1 MSFGGALYE
10 NSFEFTGV
18 KFFYWP
24 TISGHLIDLSCIST
38 YDYSMISTSNVSLR
52 FGGKKLFED
61 VNVKFTPGNCYGLI
75 GANGAGKST
84 FLKILSR
91 EIEPNTGE
99 VLIPGS
105 LRLSVLKQDHYA
117 YDHIPV
123 LKTVLMGNDRLF
135 KVMEEKDLLYA
146 KADFSE
152 EDGVR
157 ASELETLFAELNGWE
172 AESEAG
178 VMLAGLGIQEDLHG
192 KLMSELESGDKVK
205 VLLAQALFGQPDI
218 LLLDEPTNHLD
229 IYAIRW
235 LEEFL
240 FNFTNTVIVVSHDRH
255 FLNKVCTHIAD
266 IDFGKVT
273 VYTGNYEFWRQATEL
288 NQRLR
293 ADQHRKNSEK
303 AEELKSFIQR
313 FSANASKSRQASSRQ
328 KQLEKLD
335 LSDMPVSSRRQP
347 FVGFAPK
354 REAGND
360 LLTVENLSKTVNGE
374 VLLKN
379 VSFTLKK
386 GDKVALVG
394 KNDVAKTLLL
404 EILAGEV
411 EPDSGSI
418 TWGITTTRSYFPTDN
433 SKYFDVEASSLVDWL
448 REYSEDKDESFLRGF
463 LGKMLFSGEDALKK
477 PRVLSGGEK
486 VRCMLAKMMLSG
498 ANVLLL
504 DGPTA
509 HLDLEG
515 ISAVN
520 EGVQRFKGTV
530 LFTSHDHE
538 FVQTVA
544 NRIIEIDQT
553 VTEDLQCSFDEYI
566 EKQGSPGLP

>member
-1 MSFGGALYE
+1 
-10 NSFEFTGV
+10 
-18 KFFYWP
+18 
-24 TISGHLIDLSCIST
+24 
-38 YDYSMISTSNVSLR
+38 MISTSNVSIR
-52 FGGKKLFED
+52 FGGRKLFED

-84 FLKILSR
+84 FLKVLSG
-91 EIEPNTGE
+91 ELEPNTGE
-99 VLIPGS
+99 VIIPPN
-105 LRLSVLKQDHYA
+105 LRISVLKQDHYA
-117 YDHIPV
+117 YDSIPV
-123 LKTVLMGNDRLF
+123 LKTVLMGNERLF
-135 KVMEEKDLLYA
+135 KVMDEKDALYS

-157 ASELETLFAELNGWE
+157 ASELETEFAELNGWE

-178 VMLAGLGIQEDLHG
+178 VMLAGLGIPDSVHQ
-192 KLMSELESGDKVK
+192 KLMSEMDPGDKVK
-205 VLLAQALFGQPDI
+205 ILLAQALFGQPDI

-229 IYAIRW
+229 IFAIQW

-240 FNFTNTVIVVSHDRH
+240 YNFQNTVIVVSHDRH
-255 FLNKVCTHIAD
+255 FLNKVCTHMAD

-273 VYTGNYEFWRQATEL
+273 VYSGNYEFWRQATEL
-288 NQRLR
+288 AQRLR
-293 ADQHRKNSEK
+293 ADQQRKNADK

-335 LSDMPVSSRRQP
+335 LADLPVSTRRQP
-347 FVGFAPK
+347 FVGFDPK

-360 LLTVENLSKTVNGE
+360 LLTVSGLTKSVNGE

-379 VSFTLKK
+379 INFTIKK
-386 GDKVALVG
+386 GDKVAFVG
-394 KNDVAKTLLL
+394 PNDVAKTLLFD
-404 EILAGEV
+404 ILAGDV
-411 EPDSGSI
+411 EADAG
-418 TWGITTTRSYFPTDN
+418 TFAWGITTSQSYFPTDN
-433 SKYFDVEASSLVDWL
+433 SKYFDTDAASLVEWL

-463 LGKMLFSGEDALKK
+463 LGKMLFSGEDALKQ

-498 ANVLLL
+498 ANVLIL

-509 HLDLEG
+509 HLDLES
-515 ISAVN
+515 ITAVN
-520 EGVQRFKGTV
+520 EGVKRFKGTV

-544 NRIIEIDQT
+544 NRVIEIDQT
-553 VTEDLQCSFDEYI
+553 VTNDLNCTYDEYL
-566 EKQGSPGLP
+566 ETKKQTLNH